1 MGVHLRRVAL
11 AVAVALIVWTA
22 GGAGLAAGSEGS
34 GLREVEQTVRHDTGQ
49 DVAPAFEGWE
59 RKADGSYD
67 FVFGYLNR
75 NYEEQVDIALGPE
88 NSFDSGPQDRGQPTH
103 FYVRRQRFI
112 FRVAVPREWEKTR
125 RLTWTL
131 TSHGRTNQAKGW
143 LQPEWELSP
152 GVISENN
159 GGGVLEA
166 GNKPPT
172 ASGGTAETVTLRNA
186 LTLSTTATDDGLPKP
201 RPRRT
206 PSPDAL
212 AAVALN
218 PDTPV
223 RLAEG
228 LRIRWTH
235 YRGAG
240 TVAFDPDR
248 SAPTFTYPTTQT
260 TSVRFSAPGTYVVR
274 AFVGDGQ
281 LETTR
286 DITVTVTP
294 ASP

>member
-1 MGVHLRRVAL
+1 MGVRPRRVAR

-22 GGAGLAAGSEGS
+22 GGAGLA
-34 GLREVEQTVRHDTGQ
+34 QTVRHDTGQ

-59 RKADGSYD
+59 RKDDGSYD

-75 NYEEQVDIALGPE
+75 NYEEQVDIAIGSE
-88 NSFDSGPQDRGQPTH
+88 NFFDSGPQDRGQPTH

-166 GNKPPT
+166 GNTPPT
-172 ASGGTAETVTLRNA
+172 VSGGTAETVTLPNA

-212 AAVALN
+212 AAAAVN
-218 PDTPV
+218 PDAPV
-223 RLAEG
+223 RPPEG

-240 TVAFDPDR
+240 KVTFDPDR
-248 SAPTFTYPTTQT
+248 STGTFTYPTTQT
-260 TSVRFSAPGTYVVR
+260 TSVRFGAPGTYLVR
-274 AFVGDGQ
+274 AFAGDGQ

-286 DITVTVTP
+286 DITVTVKP

>member
-1 MGVHLRRVAL
+1 MGVHPRGVARAR
-11 AVAVALIVWTA
+11 AVAVALLVWAMGA
-22 GGAGLAAGSEGS
+22 GGLA
-34 GLREVEQTVRHDTGQ
+34 QTVRHDTGQ

-59 RKADGSYD
+59 RNADGSYD

-75 NYEEQVDIALGPE
+75 NYEEQVDIPIGPE
-88 NSFDSGPQDRGQPTH
+88 NGFDSGPQDRGQPTH

-112 FRVAVPREWEKTR
+112 FRVTVPREWEKTR
-125 RLTWTL
+125 KLTWTL

-143 LQPEWELSP
+143 LQPEWELNP

-159 GGGVLEA
+159 NGGVLEA
-166 GNKPPT
+166 GNKPP
-172 ASGGTAETVTLRNA
+172 AISGTTAETVTLPNA
-186 LTLSTTATDDGLPKP
+186 LTLSTTATDDGIPKL

-206 PSPDAL
+206 PPPDA
-212 AAVALN
+212 AAAAAAAN

-223 RLAEG
+223 RQSEG

-240 TVAFDPDR
+240 KVTFDPDR
-248 SAPTFTYPTTQT
+248 STPTFTYPTTQT
-260 TSVRFSAPGTYVVR
+260 TSVRFSAPGTYVIR
-274 AFVGDGQ
+274 AFAGDGQ

-286 DITVTVTP
+286 DITVTVKP

>member
-1 MGVHLRRVAL
+1 MGVDLRRVTL
-11 AVAVALIVWTA
+11 AVAVALIAWA
-22 GGAGLAAGSEGS
+22 PGGEGLA
-34 GLREVEQTVRHDTGQ
+34 QTARHDTGQ
-49 DVAPAFEGWE
+49 DVGPAFEGWE

-75 NYEEQVDIALGPE
+75 NYEEQVDIPIGPE
-88 NSFDSGPQDRGQPTH
+88 NFFDSGPQDRGQPTH
-103 FYVRRQRFI
+103 FDVRRQRFI
-112 FRVAVPREWEKTR
+112 FRVAVPRDWDKTR

-131 TSHGRTNQAKGW
+131 TSRGRTNQAKGW

-159 GGGVLEA
+159 SGGVLAA
-166 GNKPPT
+166 GNQPPT
-172 ASGGTAETVTLRNA
+172 VSGSTAETVTLPNA

-201 RPRRT
+201 RPRRP
-206 PSPDAL
+206 PSLDAPAVAVNPDAP
-212 AAVALN
+212 AR
-218 PDTPV
+218 PP
-223 RLAEG
+223 EG

-240 TVAFDPDR
+240 KVTFDPDR
-248 SAPTFTYPTTQT
+248 STGTFTYPTTQT
-260 TSVRFSAPGTYVVR
+260 TSVRFGAPGTYVVR

-286 DITVTVTP
+286 DITVTVKP